1 MASAKTIHIFIN
13 RRRVETS
20 KGSATGSEILALADY
35 GTDYEL
41 YRLKGEG
48 DPTGGELIGPD
59 ETTELKNGLHFRAI
73 PGNANFGA

>member
-1 MASAKTIHIFIN
+1 MPQPHPIHIFIN
-13 RRRVETS
+13 RRRVETLERRF
-20 KGSATGSEILALADY
+20 TGAQILALADY

-48 DPTGGELIGPD
+48 DPTGGELIGHD
-59 ETTELKNGLHFRAI
+59 EITELKNGLHFRAI